1 MNSRSRRFVPILI
14 SEGAQARPRLV
25 KGTPSDELPIT
36 GPAQG
41 MEAMTE
47 PMNQTIETH
56 EDQIASM
63 IRPLPENVVPSDRFL
78 HQMRERLL
86 RLEAATRPATKRA
99 A

>member
-1 MNSRSRRFVPILI
+1 MPILI
-14 SEGAQARPRLV
+14 SEGAQARPRLA
-25 KGTPSDELPIT
+25 T
-36 GPAQG
+36 GPDEQPIAGTARG

-63 IRPLPENVVPSDRFL
+63 IRPLPENVVPSERFL